1 MALPTFPTMGN
12 WFAGN
17 DTPYNKSNTLLG
29 VGLGLLSGKTA
40 QDQVGQAASNFA
52 NERQMGR
59 TYNKTLQ
66 FLQASNPQLAQAV
79 EAGALSPADAYKLH
93 ITSQAKA
100 DRPRTFHTL
109 PDGTYGFADPDTV
122 TFNPL
127 GKAPKPSGSG
137 PDGTGAYYGTT
148 IPYYDANGTLRYKQ
162 LGKDGNGKDVDF
174 GGGVAAPP
182 TKIFDTGT
190 EGVILAPGGRQ
201 TGAIQKN
208 VAGEAAQKEIGDAQG
223 KAIAAA
229 PGDLQA
235 AQNALDT
242 VQSLRNDPNKGW
254 GTGLSSIF
262 NAIPGSPGKDFQKK
276 VDQSAS
282 GAFLTAI
289 QQMRGLG
296 SLSNAEGA
304 TATAAVARMD
314 TATSEEE
321 FNAALNDYEKIV
333 KQGAARAQA
342 RIQQSGGQVQAPPSM
357 APAGGNTTSTG
368 VPWSM
373 EP

>member
-1 MALPTFPTMGN
+1 MGN

-66 FLQASNPQLAQAV
+66 FLQAANPQLAQAV

-93 ITSQAKA
+93 ITTQAKA
-100 DRPRTFHTL
+100 DRPRTFQTL
-109 PDGTYGFADPDTV
+109 PDGTYGFADPDTG

-127 GKAPKPSGSG
+127 GKAPKPTGAG

-148 IPYYDANGTLRYKQ
+148 IPYYDAAGTLRYKQ

-201 TGAIQKN
+201 TGAIQKD
-208 VAGEAAQKEIGDAQG
+208 VAGEAAQKAIGGAQGDAAASYNSMASKMPG
-223 KAIAAA
+223 LETVVKKLDDLSTKATYTAA
-229 PGDLQA
+229 GQMYDLGRKQIGM
-235 AQNALDT
+235 
-242 VQSLRNDPNKGW
+242 DP
-254 GTGLSSIF
+254 
-262 NAIPGSPGKDFQKK
+262 
-276 VDQSAS
+276 
-282 GAFLTAI
+282 
-289 QQMRGLG
+289 R
-296 SLSNAEGA
+296 E
-304 TATAAVARMD
+304 AAVARSEYISTVDNQVLPLLRD
-314 TATSEEE
+314 T
-321 FNAALNDYEKIV
+321 F
-333 KQGAARAQA
+333 GAAFTQKEGDTLRNTLGDPDKSPQEKQVVLKSFIEQKRRDLQA
-342 RIQQSGGQVQAPPSM
+342 LATQSGQAPGAP
-357 APAGGNTTSTG
+357 PAGGDVDDLLRKYG
-368 VPWSM
+368 GQ
-373 EP
+373 